1 MWLWNKDMKLPQIYL
16 NVGGNVSNA
25 CLMTRCILFKGGCSR
40 LLLVHRQ
47 SMGRSLVVI
56 LVDYCSTWLSYY
68 M

>member
-1 MWLWNKDMKLPQIYL
+1 MWLWNKDMKSPQFCL

-25 CLMTRCILFKGGCSR
+25 CLMTRCILFNGACSR

-47 SMGRSLVVI
+47 STGGLLVVI
-56 LVDYCSTWLSYY
+56 LAAYCSTWVSDY